1 MNRQDLNSQIQSES
15 IKENFLN
22 FMKLNMINVYNIC
35 SKRCISGFNS
45 KDLSDKEKI
54 CLSKCFDR
62 KTETFQM
69 SMDYL
74 NKYSEEV
81 AKVKKGD
88 RSTAFVDD
96 IKFG

>member
-1 MNRQDLNSQIQSES
+1 MDRADLNSQIQAES

-35 SKRCISGFNS
+35 SKRCIAGFDS
-45 KDLSDKEKI
+45 KDLSVKEKV
-54 CLSKCFDR
+54 CLSRCFDR

-74 NKYSEEV
+74 NKYSEEL
-81 AKVKKGD
+81 AKDKKAAQIAKG
-88 RSTAFVDD
+88 VEE
-96 IKFG
+96 